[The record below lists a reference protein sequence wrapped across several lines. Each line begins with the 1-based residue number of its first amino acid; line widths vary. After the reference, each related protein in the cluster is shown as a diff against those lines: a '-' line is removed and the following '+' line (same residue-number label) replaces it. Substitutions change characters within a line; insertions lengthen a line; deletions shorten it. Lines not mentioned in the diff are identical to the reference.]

1 MKVLALIWH
10 KYVLHIQKTSLPFD
24 YIIILLKN
32 SLSIKILIIFKY
44 CMHVFWGKPLEL
56 TITLTFWLVIEK
68 IMMEK
73 FLKKKMLLT
82 IKVFMKDTKTVNDT
96 RNHNDRFYCK
106 DTQKSA
112 SIFYVVKT
120 EKRCVTIS
128 SAAVNILFKVSIKLK
143 VWFCGNCYKYL
154 SRCLNIVLRHI

>member
-1 MKVLALIWH
+1 
-10 KYVLHIQKTSLPFD
+10 
-24 YIIILLKN
+24 
-32 SLSIKILIIFKY
+32 
-44 CMHVFWGKPLEL
+44 MHVFWGKPLEL
-56 TITLTFWLVIEK
+56 TITLTFWLVIVK

-128 SAAVNILFKVSIKLK
+128 SAAVNILFKIGIKLK
-143 VWFCGNCYKYL
+143 VYFRGTRL
-154 SRCLNIVLRHI
+154 LNRVLRHIYDRIFASLLFQMIFNLITNGGS